1 MTMRAAATTE
11 GSVTMSQVQGMRRGP
26 RQDRSDLKEAIL
38 DAAGECFAANGFQQ
52 TTMRA
57 IAQRAGTN
65 AKLIHYYFGSKAE
78 LFTAGLERAFAQTEL
93 PVLLAQASTQPQ
105 GFGQRYLKALLT
117 VMEDPQQG
125 AAFLSLL
132 RSMATHDDSRLAF
145 NDFIM
150 RRIVSLATT
159 PAQTVRIALMG
170 SQILGV
176 LYTRYVAKVNRLA
189 DMSVDSVAALVGPT
203 LDHYLTM
210 DIPAELLSEASQSGG
225 PAS

>member
-1 MTMRAAATTE
+1 MTIRAAETTE
-11 GSVTMSQVQGMRRGP
+11 MSVTMAQAQGVRRGP
-26 RQDRSDLKEAIL
+26 RQDRSDLKEVIL

-52 TTMRA
+52 TTMRS

-78 LFTAGLERAFAQTEL
+78 LFAAGLERAFAQTEL
-93 PVLLAQASTQPQ
+93 PVLLAQANMQPK
-105 GFGQRYLKALLT
+105 GFGQRYLKAILT
-117 VMEDPQQG
+117 IMEDPQRG

-132 RSMATHDDSRLAF
+132 RSMGTHDESRLAF

-170 SQILGV
+170 SQLLGV

-189 DMSVDSVAALVGPT
+189 DMSVDSVAALIGPT

-210 DIPAELLSEASQSGG
+210 DIPAELLSESSQLGG